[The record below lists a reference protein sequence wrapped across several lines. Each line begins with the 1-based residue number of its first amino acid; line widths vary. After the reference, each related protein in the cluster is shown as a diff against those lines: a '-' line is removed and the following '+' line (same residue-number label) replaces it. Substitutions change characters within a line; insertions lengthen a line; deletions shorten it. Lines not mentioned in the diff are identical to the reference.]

1 MFWWVLMCFPNVSKT
16 ICGLHDKFYVASKDR
31 IPQWSLSVFCFFRAM
46 HFCYFIPVHV
56 FTI

>member
-1 MFWWVLMCFPNVSKT
+1 MFGWVFMCFPNVSKT

-31 IPQWSLSVFCFFRAM
+31 ISQWSLSFFFFRAM
-46 HFCYFIPVHV
+46 DLCYFIPIHV